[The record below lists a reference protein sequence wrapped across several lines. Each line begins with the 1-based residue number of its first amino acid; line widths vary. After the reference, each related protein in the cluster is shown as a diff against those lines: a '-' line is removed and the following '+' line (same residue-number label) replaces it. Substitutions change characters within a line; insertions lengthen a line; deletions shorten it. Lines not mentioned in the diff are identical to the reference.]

1 MATDH
6 FSVVNEKHT
15 ILHLFFTKTAF
26 GHLTKIA

>member
-6 FSVVNEKHT
+6 FSIVNEKPT
-15 ILHLFFTKTAF
+15 ILHLVFTKTAF